1 MTLLYVLGSVKRISP
16 ARDGRWHSDNSGE
29 FMMNI
34 RNFIALM
41 LIALLLGGVAVT
53 ATGASKDT
61 GGPKAVFAA
70 TRLTFPTVVDGV
82 VITREFTVKNVGS
95 ADLRIDKIKTG

>member
-1 MTLLYVLGSVKRISP
+1 
-16 ARDGRWHSDNSGE
+16 
-29 FMMNI
+29 MMNI

-41 LIALLLGGVAVT
+41 LVALLLGGATAT
-53 ATGASKDT
+53 ATGASKDA

-70 TRLTFPTVVDGV
+70 TTLTFPNVVDGV
-82 VITREFTVKNVGS
+82 VVTREFTVKNVGS

>member
-1 MTLLYVLGSVKRISP
+1 MI
-16 ARDGRWHSDNSGE
+16 
-29 FMMNI
+29 I

-41 LIALLLGGVAVT
+41 LVALLLGGAT
-53 ATGASKDT
+53 ATAKDAAKDT
-61 GGPKAVFAA
+61 GAPKAAFAA
-70 TRLTFPTVVDGV
+70 TTLTFPTVVDGV

>member
-1 MTLLYVLGSVKRISP
+1 
-16 ARDGRWHSDNSGE
+16 
-29 FMMNI
+29 MMNI

-41 LIALLLGGVAVT
+41 LAALLLGGVAVT

-61 GGPKAVFAA
+61 GTPQAVFTA
-70 TRLTFPTVVDGV
+70 TTLTFPAVVDGV

-95 ADLRIDKIKTG
+95 ADLKIDKIRTG